1 MDRNVYLPLVLRV
14 CRWLR
19 LKPHTEPAC
28 RPTEEVSAKC
38 PLGQCRQ
45 PVTHNSA
52 GGKKPGI
59 GRGNHTHTHTHTPAH
74 TRDIYAC
81 ISTLTHIP
89 VRTCMHTHLE
99 HTDMCAC
106 IPTCTHTHI
115 YTHLWNTQIFV
126 SVYPHTHMC
135 APTHVHT
142 LNLHFLL
149 TSSRAETS
157 LMGICFHSAGLGLV
171 SLFSGPPLN
180 PGSFRD
186 STFRFS

>member
-19 LKPHTEPAC
+19 SKPHTEPAC

-52 GGKKPGI
+52 EGKKSGI

-89 VRTCMHTHLE
+89 VHTCMHTHLE

-106 IPTCTHTHI
+106 IPTCVRTHTHTHTHI
-115 YTHLWNTQIFV
+115 HTPLEHTDICVCIPTYTHVRTDTC
-126 SVYPHTHMC
+126 TH
-135 APTHVHT
+135 PE
-142 LNLHFLL
+142 L
-149 TSSRAETS
+149 TFF
-157 LMGICFHSAGLGLV
+157 C
-171 SLFSGPPLN
+171 
-180 PGSFRD
+180 
-186 STFRFS
+186 

>member
-59 GRGNHTHTHTHTPAH
+59 GRGNHTHTHTHTHTPLHTQETSMHVYPHSHTYLCAH
-74 TRDIYAC
+74 A
-81 ISTLTHIP
+81 
-89 VRTCMHTHLE
+89 
-99 HTDMCAC
+99 
-106 IPTCTHTHI
+106 CTHT
-115 YTHLWNTQIFV
+115 WSTQICV
-126 SVYPHTHMC
+126 PVYPHAHTHTY
-135 APTHVHT
+135 THTSGTHRYLCLYTHIHTCVHPHMYT
-142 LNLHFLL
+142 
-149 TSSRAETS
+149 
-157 LMGICFHSAGLGLV
+157 
-171 SLFSGPPLN
+171 P
-180 PGSFRD
+180 
-186 STFRFS
+186 

>member
-59 GRGNHTHTHTHTPAH
+59 GRGNHTHTHTHTHPCTHKRHLCMYIHTHTHTCAHMHAH
-74 TRDIYAC
+74 TPGAHRYVC
-81 ISTLTHIP
+81 LYTH
-89 VRTCMHTHLE
+89 MHTHTHIHTPLE
-99 HTDMCAC
+99 HTDICVC
-106 IPTCTHTHI
+106 IPTYTHVCTHTC
-115 YTHLWNTQIFV
+115 THPELTFFV
-126 SVYPHTHMC
+126 
-135 APTHVHT
+135 
-142 LNLHFLL
+142 
-149 TSSRAETS
+149 
-157 LMGICFHSAGLGLV
+157 
-171 SLFSGPPLN
+171 
-180 PGSFRD
+180 D
-186 STFRFS
+186 